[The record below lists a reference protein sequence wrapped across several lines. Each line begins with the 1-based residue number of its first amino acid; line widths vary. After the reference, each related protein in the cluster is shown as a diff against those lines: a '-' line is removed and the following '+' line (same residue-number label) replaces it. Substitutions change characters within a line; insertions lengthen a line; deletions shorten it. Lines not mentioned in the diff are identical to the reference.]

1 MVDRVVRLR
10 LASNRV
16 RLMRVTPREVN
27 RLTTL
32 QLPTW
37 IDMIVQGFKALGNR
51 LESSV
56 LQGADRSTLSGL
68 GSSIFL
74 RAEVHRVTA
83 DDLAGLGHLPTLAN
97 GRFAGCMRGRRRV
110 TSLLLQ
116 S

>member
-1 MVDRVVRLR
+1 MVVDRVVRLR
-10 LASNRV
+10 LAANRV

-68 GSSIFL
+68 GSCIFL

-83 DDLAGLGHLPTLAN
+83 DDLAGLGHQQPIGHVAPKQCWALPASSAVN
-97 GRFAGCMRGRRRV
+97 R
-110 TSLLLQ
+110 
-116 S
+116 